1 MIIQMMKIKIK
12 VKSLYKGFKKKKIDI
27 SEVLKK
33 AKKRNIYF
41 IYLFIKE
48 NIRKSKSISNFKL
61 FLIL

>member
-1 MIIQMMKIKIK
+1 MMIMIIQMMKIKIK
-12 VKSLYKGFKKKKIDI
+12 VKSLYKG
-27 SEVLKK
+27 L
-33 AKKRNIYF
+33 KKRNIYF